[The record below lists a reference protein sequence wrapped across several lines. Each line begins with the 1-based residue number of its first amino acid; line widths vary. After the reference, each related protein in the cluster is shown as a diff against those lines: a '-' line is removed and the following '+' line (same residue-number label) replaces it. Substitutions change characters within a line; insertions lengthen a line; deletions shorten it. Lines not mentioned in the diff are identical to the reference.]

1 MNLPLLIVAL
11 RIASAAL
18 LLGFFGHIAWLL
30 VRDLRTSR
38 RLLQSQQPEL
48 GALRVIRS
56 TTGSP
61 APDTIFT
68 IGAQTSIG
76 RSARNTIVLD
86 EAYVSAEHAL
96 LARRDNRWWLEDLG
110 SRNGTLL
117 NDLPLAEPTIVS
129 SGDVVTIGGVELRL
143 ELDGDA
149 SPV

>member
-1 MNLPLLIVAL
+1 MNLPLLIFAL
-11 RIASAAL
+11 RIASAAV
-18 LLGFFGHIAWLL
+18 LLGFFGLMAWLL

-38 RLLQSQQPEL
+38 QLLQSQQPEL
-48 GALRVIRS
+48 GALRVIQS
-56 TTGSP
+56 TSGNP
-61 APDTIFT
+61 PPDTIFT

-149 SPV
+149 SPG